1 MGAAL
6 GLQEVEGEI
15 LLLMNWWEKIVC
27 ITVMTVNRKRQ
38 VNELIHERK

>member
-15 LLLMNWWEKIVC
+15 LLLMNWWEKFVC
-27 ITVMTVNRKRQ
+27 ITVMAVKRKRQ